1 MTSVLEG
8 KMGVWLCMD
17 YTQTLLHYILPQPH
31 YILQMNSQT
40 WEGEEGRGGWR
51 RKKRRMLQWK
61 GFIFI
66 KASFTIKVGHTFS
79 PELLLSH
86 VHLSTQCVH
95 SPSLLPLFHHMWLQL
110 VQSEHEQL

>member
-40 WEGEEGRGGWR
+40 WEGEEGREGGR
-51 RKKRRMLQWK
+51 GAVEKKKK
-61 GFIFI
+61 GDVVVGGNLVMEM
-66 KASFTIKVGHTFS
+66 KVSGKECLALLTICM
-79 PELLLSH
+79 
-86 VHLSTQCVH
+86 CV
-95 SPSLLPLFHHMWLQL
+95 L
-110 VQSEHEQL
+110 V